1 MRSEYQPSE
10 VDGTLRAK
18 DFVMA
23 CQPIFSRDLDVFAY
37 ELLFRRCI
45 GDECAVISDYDDA
58 TSQIIA
64 DGFTLASQRLG
75 KNGKVTINVGC
86 DNIVSR
92 NVLALPSDRALL
104 EIPGDT
110 QTTGDF
116 LGAAKELRKAG
127 YQFLVD
133 NYDPDSPGACE
144 LLAVADYVKVP
155 VNGLDGKRV
164 AQVKRSL
171 SGWNG
176 KTVAA
181 RVENWEAYAG
191 CKYLGFDFFQGFF
204 FAYPKDLVGKKISS
218 FKTARLKLLQLLSDE
233 EASLSEIVNVISAD
247 QALSI
252 RLLNFV
258 NSVAFSLENRVDS
271 LKRAASLVGLNTL
284 KKWAMSAALSD
295 LDSSGKG
302 VELSFMAMH
311 GATFLGL
318 LAEKHTLGDCS
329 AETLYLL
336 GLLNNVD
343 ALMGMKMKEVVDGM
357 PLLAV
362 VKKALVRDPQEPLTR
377 FLQLLDAIG
386 RGDWN
391 QAQTLLRAVGIPL
404 SMAATLYLQAGRDVG
419 ELMASLTKTN

>member
-1 MRSEYQPSE
+1 
-10 VDGTLRAK
+10 
-18 DFVMA
+18 
-23 CQPIFSRDLDVFAY
+23 
-37 ELLFRRCI
+37 
-45 GDECAVISDYDDA
+45 
-58 TSQIIA
+58 
-64 DGFTLASQRLG
+64 
-75 KNGKVTINVGC
+75 
-86 DNIVSR
+86 
-92 NVLALPSDRALL
+92 
-104 EIPGDT
+104 
-110 QTTGDF
+110 
-116 LGAAKELRKAG
+116 
-127 YQFLVD
+127 
-133 NYDPDSPGACE
+133 
-144 LLAVADYVKVP
+144 
-155 VNGLDGKRV
+155 
-164 AQVKRSL
+164 
-171 SGWNG
+171 
-176 KTVAA
+176 
-181 RVENWEAYAG
+181 
-191 CKYLGFDFFQGFF
+191 
-204 FAYPKDLVGKKISS
+204 
-218 FKTARLKLLQLLSDE
+218 
-233 EASLSEIVNVISAD
+233 
-247 QALSI
+247 
-252 RLLNFV
+252 
-258 NSVAFSLENRVDS
+258 
-271 LKRAASLVGLNTL
+271 
-284 KKWAMSAALSD
+284 MSAALSD